1 MLSVK
6 SISRIVLFI
15 LYFLKLFQY
24 DPVVTPGNE
33 KIVHHVVLYRCRGE
47 EPKYAHMDYDCYA
60 TTTDYRPECRSV
72 FLMYEIGAGVG
83 SSYGGSKIHF
93 AAVLKYHSK
102 YAINS
107 SDRVIL
113 FILLVLL

>member
-1 MLSVK
+1 MPDIGGKRHVFRVSNNKAKTKKKLIVSVT
-6 SISRIVLFI
+6 SISRIVFFI
-15 LYFLKLFQY
+15 LHFLKLFQY

-83 SSYGGSKIHF
+83 SS
-93 AAVLKYHSK
+93 
-102 YAINS
+102 
-107 SDRVIL
+107 
-113 FILLVLL
+113 

>member
-1 MLSVK
+1 MLHLS
-6 SISRIVLFI
+6 
-15 LYFLKLFQY
+15 KLFQY

-60 TTTDYRPECRSV
+60 ATTDYRPECRSV

-83 SSYGGSKIHF
+83 SH
-93 AAVLKYHSK
+93 
-102 YAINS
+102 
-107 SDRVIL
+107 
-113 FILLVLL
+113 